1 MDPNKTVLAPEAKL
15 ATPLDVVDQLEIQL
29 RNKHIVDA
37 AQLLDAKPVKAPTL
51 TPLDRARLMSDAIYA
66 KTGFRPRYVL
76 IDGVKVDTESQAAIP
91 LASLFPALRTRN
103 GKR

>member
-1 MDPNKTVLAPEAKL
+1 MEPIPSLI
-15 ATPLDVVDQLEIQL
+15 DQLEAQL
-29 RNKHIVDA
+29 RNKHITDA
-37 AQLLDAKPVKAPTL
+37 RDLMDAQPIKAPTL

-76 IDGVKVDTESQAAIP
+76 IDGVKVDTQQDVPVP
-91 LASLFPALRTRN
+91 LASLFPNLRVRN

>member
-1 MDPNKTVLAPEAKL
+1 MEPIPSLI
-15 ATPLDVVDQLEIQL
+15 DQLEAQL
-29 RNKHIVDA
+29 RNKHITDA
-37 AQLLDAKPVKAPTL
+37 RDLMDAQPVKSPTL

-76 IDGVKVDTESQAAIP
+76 IDGVKVDTQQDVPVP
-91 LASLFPALRTRN
+91 LASLFPNLRARN